1 MKKSILLLSL
11 LLGASTISAQSTQCT
26 GIAVST
32 EVRCLNKTLNLDSER
47 CHHHAYAK
55 DYRHVEEE
63 VEETGFQFTGW
74 FNPLAIYC
82 YFMLQ
87 GIVWAAFHYPLYEF
101 LGSTTLGIK
110 TQKGILF
117 LYNIVNGIGITFT
130 ALSFLYYLA
139 SNANSISY

>member
-1 MKKSILLLSL
+1 MNKTILLLSL

-26 GIAVST
+26 GIALST

-47 CHHHAYAK
+47 CHHHANAMHYS
-55 DYRHVEEE
+55 YVTTE

-74 FNPLAIYC
+74 FDPLAIYC

-87 GIVWAAFHYPLYEF
+87 GIVWALFYGKLYG
-101 LGSTTLGIK
+101 LLQSSTLGIK

-117 LYNIVNGIGITFT
+117 LYNLVNGIGITFT
-130 ALSFLYYLA
+130 ALSFLYYLL